1 MTDHADYKSTT
12 GQQLKLTCLPCF
24 AMHPFEASVTTAHL
38 QYLPKNAS
46 ASSGSD
52 SRPPL
57 QIKATDELQAHTLDW
72 LHCASKDVN
81 GYFYPFEFTNLS
93 LLSYLDRCINTRF

>member
-1 MTDHADYKSTT
+1 MQTTT

-57 QIKATDELQAHTLDW
+57 QIKATGELQAHTLDW
-72 LHCASKDVN
+72 LHYVTSKDVSI
-81 GYFYPFEFTNLS
+81 YFFIHLNSSFFHSFLT
-93 LLSYLDRCINTRF
+93 